1 MFEDFFRELGKHL
14 KYITTTSGHKIYRC
28 PFCGDSSNTNKGH
41 LYVATDKP
49 VFRCAKCGES
59 GHFSKLIN
67 LFNLDNIVLPKTK
80 ISGNKYSNTPVS
92 NIIKYTLDEDTEN
105 YLESRL
111 GKVTI
116 DPDEANIIN
125 NDELNNIWTGSSK
138 YTSDRVI
145 PKHSVNFLTYFK
157 KKVVV
162 RLYNEDD
169 LKYFGR
175 YDTIQLSEGSD
186 VYILNNKRIFSE
198 YFKHRTI
205 VIAEGIFD
213 ILNTYYNLNMF
224 PKDAIYTAALNAH
237 IGKAYE
243 IASSVAI
250 SFNPN
255 IIVLADNDKKDIDYL
270 KCLPKSLWN
279 STVIYRNTLGKD
291 FGEKE
296 VKGEISYGRANQR

>member
-1 MFEDFFRELGKHL
+1 MYEDFFKKLSSVL
-14 KYITTTSGHKIYRC
+14 TYITSTNSHLIYRC
-28 PFCGDSSNTNKGH
+28 PFCGDSDNIKKGH
-41 LYVATDKP
+41 LYVSKTKP
-49 VFRCAKCGES
+49 VYRCARCGES
-59 GHFSKLIN
+59 GHFNKLISM
-67 LFNLDNIVLPKTK
+67 FNITGIVLPKALQNFK
-80 ISGNKYSNTPVS
+80 ESNYSLPF
-92 NIIKYTLDEDTEN
+92 NIVRYTLDEGAEK
-105 YLESRL
+105 YLEQRL
-111 GKVTI
+111 GNIDI
-116 DPDEANIIN
+116 DPDEANIIS
-125 NDELNNIWTGSSK
+125 NDELINIWTGCVKYNSK
-138 YTSDRVI
+138 RVL
-145 PKHSVNFLTYFK
+145 PKHSVNFLTYFR

-162 RLYNEDD
+162 RLYEEND
-169 LKYFGR
+169 LNYFGR

-255 IIVLADNDKKDIDYL
+255 IVILADNDKLDTDYL
-270 KCLPKSLWN
+270 KCIPRNFWN
-279 STVIYRNTLGKD
+279 KVTIYRNKLGKD
-291 FGEKE
+291 FGEKRVE
-296 VKGEISYGRANQR
+296 GEISYGRND